1 MILTIFLKIDKSDLT
16 QLIACKKY
24 MILFAKMQEGN
35 WVTNY

>member
-24 MILFAKMQEGN
+24 MILFAKMHEGN
-35 WVTNY
+35 SAMEY